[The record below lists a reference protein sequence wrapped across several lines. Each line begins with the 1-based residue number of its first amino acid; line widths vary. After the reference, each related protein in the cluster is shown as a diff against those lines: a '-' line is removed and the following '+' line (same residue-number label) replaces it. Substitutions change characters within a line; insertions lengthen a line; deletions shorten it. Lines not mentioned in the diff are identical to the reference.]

1 VRGAVASLLLRNR
14 QALGVA
20 LPPEGV
26 RLRWLVVNAST
37 APSARLVCLC
47 WVGTA
52 PEPAAAA
59 KFARHPRFNARVE
72 REYRALERLSAYAGS
87 GPARVPRPVGT
98 ALVGRRLVAVET
110 GLHGRP
116 LRTLLHERRGE
127 CGAILQRWEPLLEW
141 VIELGARSRRPAT
154 NSDYEEMVFAPLDR
168 AGGELGL
175 DEVEQSALLRLRE
188 RAGRLASEQS
198 LPIVFAHRDLGTP
211 NVLAG
216 SRGEFAGVVDW
227 EDGGPG
233 LPASDLFFFL
243 GRFAYETRGA
253 GTADEL
259 RGFREIY
266 FGEGAGTRSGAL
278 APATA
283 RRWLERYC
291 EGVGLDRRWLPVIFA
306 LTWIAA
312 AQDERRQ
319 LAERAQHNPVRE
331 AQSQIGRP
339 AIQPDH
345 FLQHLRTFLRRTGGF
360 ATAVG
365 LESSEDEET
374 L

>member
-14 QALGVA
+14 QALEVA
-20 LPPEGV
+20 LPPGGV
-26 RLRWLVVNAST
+26 RLRWLMVNAGT

-47 WVGTA
+47 WVGSA
-52 PEPAAAA
+52 HQPAAAA

-72 REYRALERLSAYAGS
+72 REYRALENLSAYAGP

-110 GLHGRP
+110 ALHGRP
-116 LRTLLHERRGE
+116 LRILLHERRGE
-127 CGAILQRWEPLLEW
+127 CGALLDRWEPLLEW
-141 VIELGARSRRPAT
+141 VTGLGARSRRPAT
-154 NSDYEEMVFAPLDR
+154 NSDYEEMVFAPLEQ
-168 AGGELGL
+168 AGEEQGL
-175 DEVEQSALLRLRE
+175 DEAEQSVLLRLRE
-188 RAGRLASEQS
+188 RAARLASEQP
-198 LPIVFAHRDLGTP
+198 LPTVFAHRDLGTP

-266 FGEGAGTRSGAL
+266 FGEGAGTRTCA
-278 APATA
+278 
-283 RRWLERYC
+283 YC
-291 EGVGLDRRWLPVIFA
+291 EGVGLDRRWLPVIFV

-319 LAERAQHNPVRE
+319 LAERAEHNPARE
-331 AQSQIGRP
+331 AHPQISRP
-339 AIQPDH
+339 TIQPDH
-345 FLQHLRTFLRRTGGF
+345 FLQHLRTFLRRTGEF
-360 ATAVG
+360 ASAMG
-365 LESSEDEET
+365 LWSEENEREPA
-374 L
+374 

>member
-1 VRGAVASLLLRNR
+1 VREAVASLLLRNP
-14 QALGVA
+14 QALEVDV
-20 LPPEGV
+20 PPGGA
-26 RLRWLVVNAST
+26 RLRWLVVNAGT

-47 WVGTA
+47 WVGSA

-72 REYRALERLSAYAGS
+72 REYRALENLSAYAGP
-87 GPARVPRPVGT
+87 GPALVPRPVGT
-98 ALVGRRLVAVET
+98 ARVGPRLVAVET
-110 GLHGRP
+110 ALHGRP

-127 CGAILQRWEPLLEW
+127 CAVLLERWEPLLEW
-141 VIELGARSRRPAT
+141 VNGLGARSRRPAT
-154 NSDYEEMVFAPLDR
+154 NRDYEEMVFAPLER
-168 AGGELGL
+168 AGEEPWL
-175 DEVEQSALLRLRE
+175 DEAERSALLHLSE
-188 RAGRLASEQS
+188 RAARLASEQS

-216 SRGEFAGVVDW
+216 GRGEFAGVVDW

-259 RGFREIY
+259 RGFREVY
-266 FGEGAGTRSGAL
+266 FGEGAGARTGAL
-278 APATA
+278 TPVTA
-283 RRWLERYC
+283 RHWLKRYC

-319 LAERAQHNPVRE
+319 LAERAEHNAARE
-331 AQSQIGRP
+331 SHPQISRP
-339 AIQPDH
+339 TIQPDH
-345 FLQHLRTFLRRTGGF
+345 FLQHLRTFLRRTGEF
-360 ATAVG
+360 ASAMA
-365 LESSEDEET
+365 LESGEDEAT